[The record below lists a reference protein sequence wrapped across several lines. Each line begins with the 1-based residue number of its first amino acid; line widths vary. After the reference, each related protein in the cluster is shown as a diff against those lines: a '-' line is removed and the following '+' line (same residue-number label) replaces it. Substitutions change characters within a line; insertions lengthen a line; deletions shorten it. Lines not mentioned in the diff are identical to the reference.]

1 MIEVIDFHKTYRD
14 LVAVEGLSFTV
25 QSGEIM
31 GLVGPNGAGK
41 TTTLRSLCG
50 IIPPTRG
57 QLLAG
62 GFDVVEQPIE
72 AKRILAYIPDD
83 PKLFDSLTVW
93 EHLQFVASAY
103 RLNQYDD
110 LAESILKQFEL
121 WEKRNTFANELS
133 RGMRQKVA
141 ICCAYL
147 HDPKVLVLDEPLTG
161 LDPRGIRQMKDS
173 IIQRAR
179 NGAAI
184 VISSHLLNLVED
196 ICTHLLMMNRKS
208 LLFGSISEVMD
219 KFANLD
225 RRSSL
230 EEIYFQVTD
239 SCEQQSENSEESV
252 ESK

>member
-14 LVAVEGLSFTV
+14 LVAVEGLSFKV
-25 QSGEIM
+25 QPGEIM
-31 GLVGPNGAGK
+31 GMVGPNGAGK

-57 QLLAG
+57 QLFAA
-62 GFDVVEQPIE
+62 GFDVVEQPVE

-83 PKLFDSLTVW
+83 PKLFDTLTVW
-93 EHLQFVASAY
+93 EHLEFVAAAY
-103 RLNQYDD
+103 RLQDFSEYGEA
-110 LAESILKQFEL
+110 LLKQFEL
-121 WEKRNTFANELS
+121 WDKRSTFANELS

-173 IIQRAR
+173 IIQRAQS
-179 NGAAI
+179 GAAI

-196 ICTHLLMMNRKS
+196 ICTHLLMMNRVS
-208 LLFGSISEVMD
+208 LLFGRIDEVME
-219 KFANLD
+219 KFSNLD

-230 EEIYFQVTD
+230 EDIFFQVTD
-239 SCEQQSENSEESV
+239 ISAAGQSASSDTEDN
-252 ESK
+252 K